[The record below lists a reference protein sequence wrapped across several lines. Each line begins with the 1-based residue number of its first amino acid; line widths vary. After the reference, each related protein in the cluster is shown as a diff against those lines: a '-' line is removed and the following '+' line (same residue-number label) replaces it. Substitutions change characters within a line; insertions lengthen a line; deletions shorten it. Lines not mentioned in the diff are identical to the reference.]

1 VFCFKYQ
8 NIINIFVEC
17 EFKLMIK
24 PFNEIQ
30 NNITDIEQS
39 ILDIDNKKRANL
51 YTWNGQF
58 SPQFVEGIIDKYV
71 KQEDCVFD
79 PFMGSGTVLYE
90 CARKNIAA
98 IGVELNPSAY
108 YMSKSYELCNLDLIA
123 RNDLIFYIDGIICAL
138 NDNLD
143 LIKQLLSAKCNK
155 EHIDNTIDLLI
166 ILLDIYKNDVS
177 VDIIQEKWDKLKSI
191 IVNLPNP
198 DKKIKAL
205 MGDARYTNIDSAN
218 IDVVVTSPPYINVF
232 NYHQNY
238 RRSVEALGYDVLKI
252 AKSEFGSNRKN
263 RSNRYLTVVQYC
275 VDMALSFKEI
285 VRICKEKARIIMVVG
300 KESNVLSLSFCN
312 SELIYEIGCEI
323 FGLDFLLKQQRVF
336 KNKFGKMIY
345 EDILHF
351 SVNKKGYG
359 ELEESDI
366 IRKAKNI
373 SKNMMLKNI
382 AKVGSD
388 FKNLELLKK
397 AIKEVDL
404 VDKSE
409 VIMSRGV
416 HGEKLVALL
425 QSSKLPIGDKKRV
438 EEAIQKYDKWVAELK
453 AVQQD
458 SMEDLIKAMVRIL
471 NDYKL
476 YIDIELIFDSE
487 DDFLY
492 RQKGQLKL
500 DNTVIEEFLPIF
512 VKKCIEKRF
521 GKCEIQIDSQTPVF
535 SSVYFN
541 SSLSNPGIGGGLNIK
556 TKDQDFSMSRKLYL
570 KSSYSQR
577 FESECT
583 NEITTHIGYILAELK
598 TNLDKTMF
606 QEASATAHDVKL
618 AVTGAKYYLLCDF
631 LDMKPIST
639 ATTDI
644 DEILILRKAKRIN
657 SNIRSKFSTYK
668 GRQEL
673 RQNYIEY
680 LCKNPYSVDMFTR
693 LVEHIFSQLT
703 NEELIEE
710 DILNIGY
717 F

>member
-1 VFCFKYQ
+1 
-8 NIINIFVEC
+8 
-17 EFKLMIK
+17 MIK
-24 PFNEIQ
+24 PFKEIQ
-30 NNITDIEQS
+30 NNTTDIKQS
-39 ILDIDNKKRANL
+39 ILDIDNKKRANI

-58 SPQFVEGIIDKYV
+58 SPQFVEGIINKYV
-71 KQEDCVFD
+71 NENDCVFD

-90 CARKNIAA
+90 CARKNIAS
-98 IGVELNPSAY
+98 IGIELNPSAY
-108 YMSKSYELCNLDLIA
+108 YMSKSYEICNLDLVV
-123 RNDLIFYIDGIICAL
+123 RNDIIYYIDGIVNSL
-138 NDNLD
+138 DNDLD
-143 LIKQLLSAKCNK
+143 LIEQILRSKCEK
-155 EHIDNTIDLLI
+155 EYVDNTIDLLI
-166 ILLDIYKNDVS
+166 ILLDIYKNDVTLQ
-177 VDIIQEKWDKLKSI
+177 IIQEKWNKLKDI
-191 IVNLPNP
+191 IINMPNT

-205 MGDARYTNIDSAN
+205 MGDARYTNIGSSSV
-218 IDVVVTSPPYINVF
+218 DVVITSPPYINVF

-252 AKSEFGSNRKN
+252 AKREFGSNRKN
-263 RSNRYLTVVQYC
+263 RGNRYLTVVQYC
-275 VDMALSFKEI
+275 LDMALTFKELI
-285 VRICKEKARIIMVVG
+285 RVCKERARIIMVVG
-300 KESNVLSLSFCN
+300 KESNVLSLSFSN

-351 SVNKKGYG
+351 SVNKKKYNV
-359 ELEESDI
+359 LEETDI
-366 IRKAKNI
+366 INKAKNI
-373 SKNMMLKNI
+373 AKNMMIENMN
-382 AKVGSD
+382 KVD
-388 FKNLELLKK
+388 TNFKNLDLLKK
-397 AIKEVDL
+397 AIKDIKL

-425 QSSKLPIGDKKRV
+425 QSSKLPIGDKNRV
-438 EEAIQKYDKWVAELK
+438 EEAILKYDKWIEELRNI
-453 AVQQD
+453 QEE
-458 SMEDLIKAMVRIL
+458 SLEDLIKSMVHKL
-471 NDYKL
+471 NDYKF
-476 YIDIELIFDSE
+476 YIDIDLIFDSQN
-487 DDFLY
+487 DFLY

-500 DNTVIEEFLPIF
+500 DNTVIEEFLPIL
-512 VKKCIEKRF
+512 VKKCIEKKY
-521 GKCEIQIDSQTPVF
+521 GKCEIDIDSQTPVF

-570 KSSYSQR
+570 KSSYSEV
-577 FESECT
+577 FEKEYT
-583 NEITTHIGYILAELK
+583 NEITTHLGYILAELK

-618 AVTGAKYYLLCDF
+618 AVTGAKYFLLCDF

-657 SNIRSKFSTYK
+657 SNVRSKFSTYK

-673 RQNYIEY
+673 RQNYVDY
-680 LCKNPYSVDMFTR
+680 LQKNPYSVDMFIR

>member
-1 VFCFKYQ
+1 
-8 NIINIFVEC
+8 
-17 EFKLMIK
+17 MIK
-24 PFNEIQ
+24 PFKEIQ
-30 NNITDIEQS
+30 NNTIDIEQS
-39 ILDIDNKKRANL
+39 ILDIDNKKRANI

-71 KQEDCVFD
+71 NKEDCVFD

-108 YMSKSYELCNLDLIA
+108 YMSKSYEICNLDLLD
-123 RNDLIFYIDGIICAL
+123 RNDLIYYIDGIVNSL
-138 NDNLD
+138 NDNID
-143 LIKQLLSAKCNK
+143 IIEQLLNSKCEK
-155 EHIDNTIDLLI
+155 EYVDNIINLLI
-166 ILLDIYKNDVS
+166 ILLDIYKNDIS
-177 VDIIQEKWDKLKSI
+177 LELINEKWDKLKNI
-191 IVNLPNP
+191 ILNLPCS

-205 MGDARYTNIDSAN
+205 MGDARNTNISSASVE
-218 IDVVVTSPPYINVF
+218 VVITSPPYINVF

-238 RRSVEALGYDVLKI
+238 RRSVEALGFDVLKI
-252 AKSEFGSNRKN
+252 AKREFGSNRKN

-275 VDMALSFKEI
+275 IDMALAFKEI
-285 VRICKEKARIIMVVG
+285 IRICKENARIIMVVG
-300 KESNVLSLSFCN
+300 KESNVLSLSFSN

-323 FGLDFLLKQQRVF
+323 FELDFLLKQQRVF

-351 SVNKKGYG
+351 SVSKRKYSVLG
-359 ELEESDI
+359 ETDI
-366 IRKAKNI
+366 INKAK
-373 SKNMMLKNI
+373 KI
-382 AKVGSD
+382 AKKMMIDNMKKVD
-388 FKNLELLKK
+388 IHFKNLDLLKK
-397 AIKEVDL
+397 AINETNL

-409 VIMSRGV
+409 VIMNRGV

-425 QSSKLPIGDKKRV
+425 QSSKLPDGDKNRV
-438 EEAIQKYDKWVAELK
+438 EEAILKYDKWIEELK
-453 AVQQD
+453 DIQQD
-458 SMEDLIKAMVRIL
+458 SIEDLIKSMVGIL
-471 NDYKL
+471 NNYKF
-476 YIDIELIFDSE
+476 YIDIELIFDSQN
-487 DDFLY
+487 DFLY

-512 VKKCIEKRF
+512 IKKCIEKKY
-521 GKCEIQIDSQTPVF
+521 GKCEIDIDSQTPIF

-541 SSLSNPGIGGGLNIK
+541 SSLSNPGVGGGLNIK

-570 KSSYSQR
+570 KSSYSEQ
-577 FESECT
+577 FEKEQT
-583 NEITTHIGYILAELK
+583 NEITTHLGYILAELK

-618 AVTGAKYYLLCDF
+618 AVTGAKYFLLCDF

-673 RQNYIEY
+673 RQDYVEY
-680 LCKNPYSVDMFTR
+680 LQKNPYSVDMFTR